1 MKVSCYILNGTNQIA
16 VKMKL
21 KSFILMLFLISF
33 VFTSCRKEESE
44 FIDTPDDKTLI
55 SNSNIALLM
64 QRTALNDG
72 SKDNIVDKANCF
84 DITFP
89 YTVNANGMQ
98 LILNS
103 EDDFTLVECIFDQ
116 SDSDTDQLN
125 ITYPITVVLA
135 DYSEV
140 TIANATELN
149 ALANTCN
156 GENVT
161 DDDIECI
168 DFEYP
173 IPTSIFNPNTETLD
187 VISLQ
192 SDSQLYDFIEN
203 IDPSDIITIDFPI
216 MVDISDNSEVSINN
230 LNELEISIT
239 NAINFCNEDDDYDFN
254 DDDCNNCTPNTIE
267 TILTSCNDWT
277 VNRLKRGDTDYD
289 NIYDG
294 YEFNFFTDGTVT
306 VRLSIVTTYQGT
318 WTANGSGNDLDII
331 INIPTLPLCNNTWRL
346 QQIKNC
352 SFVTEVNLTVG
363 DADRLQYKN
372 GCN

>member
-1 MKVSCYILNGTNQIA
+1 
-16 VKMKL
+16 
-21 KSFILMLFLISF
+21 MLFLISF

-55 SNSNIALLM
+55 SNSNIAFLM

-140 TIANATELN
+140 TIANTTELN
-149 ALANTCN
+149 SLANTCN

-173 IPTSIFNPNTETLD
+173 IPASIFNPNTETLD

-216 MVDISDNSEVSINN
+216 MVKLSDNSEVSINN
-230 LNELEISIT
+230 FNELEISIT

-254 DDDCNNCTPNTIE
+254 DDDCDNCTPNTIE

-277 VNRLKRGDTDYD
+277 VNRLKRDDTDYD

-372 GCN
+372 DCN